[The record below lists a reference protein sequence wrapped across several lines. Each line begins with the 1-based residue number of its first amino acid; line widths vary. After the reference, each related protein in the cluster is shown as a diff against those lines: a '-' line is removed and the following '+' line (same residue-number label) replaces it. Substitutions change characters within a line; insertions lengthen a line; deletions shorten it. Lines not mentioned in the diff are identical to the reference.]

1 MMNRREMLAGVSGV
15 AAAAALNKL
24 GGQVPSLE
32 PLHAP
37 ELSPAGRAAE
47 FPRKADFR
55 IDAGYTYINGAYTHP
70 MPLVSAEA
78 ARKAADGRSALSA
91 PSAGRGGRGGSGAA
105 RPADPKTLF
114 AKLINAKPSEISFI
128 PNTSTGEN
136 LVVNGLGVTKFDGN
150 VVTDRLHFDGALVH
164 LLELQKQGLDLRV
177 VKPRDYRI
185 DIKDLERVVDS
196 KTKLIEISLVTMYN
210 GYQHDLKAVCDLAHA
225 HGALVY
231 ADIVQAAG
239 AVPIDVQA
247 AGLDFAAC
255 SSFKWLMGDFGL
267 GFLYAS
273 EKAMQRIQ
281 RSQWGYHS
289 TSAMTGHFPPFDPE
303 AEKGSVSWTLS
314 NNASG
319 MFEVGSI
326 GGSVQAAVTSS
337 LEYILALG
345 VENIQAHRQPLLKK
359 MREEIPRLGHT
370 LVTPPESTSPI
381 ITFGTKDG
389 AAVQKKL
396 SAANVNARVSSYW
409 FRLSPSVYNDLHD
422 VDRLLE
428 ALA

>member
-1 MMNRREMLAGVSGV
+1 MMNRREMLAGVGGV
-15 AAAAALNKL
+15 AATAALNKL
-24 GGQVPSLE
+24 GGQVPNAE
-32 PLHAP
+32 A
-37 ELSPAGRAAE
+37 SPTLGLVHAGRAVE

-70 MPLVSAEA
+70 MPIVSADA
-78 ARKAADGRSALSA
+78 ARKASEGRSALAA
-91 PSAGRGGRGGSGAA
+91 PAAGRGGRGGGAA
-105 RPADPKTLF
+105 RPADPKALF
-114 AKLINAKPSEISFI
+114 AKLINAKPSEISYI

-150 VVTDRLHFDGALVH
+150 VVTDTLHFDGALVH

-185 DIKDLERVVDS
+185 DIKDLERVVDN

-225 HGALVY
+225 HGAMVY

-247 AGLDFAAC
+247 SGLDFAAC

-303 AEKGSVSWTLS
+303 ADKGSVSWTLS

-326 GGSVQAAVTSS
+326 GGSVQASVGSS

-396 SAANVNARVSSYW
+396 AAANVNVRVSTYW

-422 VDRLLE
+422 IDRLLE

>member
-1 MMNRREMLAGVSGV
+1 MMNRREMLAGVGGV

-24 GGQVPSLE
+24 GGQVPNAE
-32 PLHAP
+32 A
-37 ELSPAGRAAE
+37 SPTLGLVHAGRAVE

-70 MPLVSAEA
+70 MPIVSADA
-78 ARKAADGRSALSA
+78 ARKASEGRSALAA
-91 PSAGRGGRGGSGAA
+91 PAAGRGGRGGGAA
-105 RPADPKTLF
+105 RPADPKALF
-114 AKLINAKPSEISFI
+114 AKLINAKPSEISYI

-136 LVVNGLGVTKFDGN
+136 LVVNGLGITKFDGN
-150 VVTDRLHFDGALVH
+150 VVTDTLHFDGALVH
-164 LLELQKQGLDLRV
+164 LLELQKQGLDLRI

-185 DIKDLERVVDS
+185 DIKDLERVVDN

-225 HGALVY
+225 HGAMVY

-247 AGLDFAAC
+247 SGLDFAAC

-303 AEKGSVSWTLS
+303 ADKGSVSWTLS

-326 GGSVQAAVTSS
+326 GGSVQASVGSS

-396 SAANVNARVSSYW
+396 AAANVNVRVSTYW

-422 VDRLLE
+422 IDRLLE